1 MFKAGKRKRWVV
13 GTWLSALSVIQRWC
27 RKWQIKVSFRNC
39 RDMKSGRSC
48 QPWVMI
54 ATDQEDNVRG
64 TGNKEVSFPLVDLV
78 LDDSDTDQARL
89 SFSYVPMKFKHS
101 EILSSLI
108 LIDIII
114 VAGGSYFYHEP
125 RQEFIFR
132 RKKITRRHSCRD
144 ISESYNSV
152 EIYFC
157 RISAFE
163 QFSSFHQ
170 PHPVRKFYCP
180 FPVTL

>member
-1 MFKAGKRKRWVV
+1 
-13 GTWLSALSVIQRWC
+13 
-27 RKWQIKVSFRNC
+27 
-39 RDMKSGRSC
+39 
-48 QPWVMI
+48 MI

-64 TGNKEVSFPLVDLV
+64 TGNKEISFPLVDLV

-114 VAGGSYFYHEP
+114 VAGGYFYHEP

-132 RKKITRRHSCRD
+132 RKKNNT
-144 ISESYNSV
+144 
-152 EIYFC
+152 
-157 RISAFE
+157 
-163 QFSSFHQ
+163 
-170 PHPVRKFYCP
+170 
-180 FPVTL
+180 

>member
-1 MFKAGKRKRWVV
+1 
-13 GTWLSALSVIQRWC
+13 
-27 RKWQIKVSFRNC
+27 
-39 RDMKSGRSC
+39 
-48 QPWVMI
+48 MI

-132 RKKITRRHSCRD
+132 RKKNIT
-144 ISESYNSV
+144 
-152 EIYFC
+152 
-157 RISAFE
+157 
-163 QFSSFHQ
+163 
-170 PHPVRKFYCP
+170 
-180 FPVTL
+180 

>member
-1 MFKAGKRKRWVV
+1 
-13 GTWLSALSVIQRWC
+13 
-27 RKWQIKVSFRNC
+27 
-39 RDMKSGRSC
+39 
-48 QPWVMI
+48 MI

-114 VAGGSYFYHEP
+114 VAGGSYFYLEP

-132 RKKITRRHSCRD
+132 RKKNNT
-144 ISESYNSV
+144 
-152 EIYFC
+152 
-157 RISAFE
+157 
-163 QFSSFHQ
+163 
-170 PHPVRKFYCP
+170 
-180 FPVTL
+180 

>member
-1 MFKAGKRKRWVV
+1 
-13 GTWLSALSVIQRWC
+13 
-27 RKWQIKVSFRNC
+27 
-39 RDMKSGRSC
+39 
-48 QPWVMI
+48 MI

-64 TGNKEVSFPLVDLV
+64 TGNKGVSFPLVDLV

-114 VAGGSYFYHEP
+114 VAGGYFYHEP

-132 RKKITRRHSCRD
+132 RKKNNT
-144 ISESYNSV
+144 
-152 EIYFC
+152 
-157 RISAFE
+157 
-163 QFSSFHQ
+163 
-170 PHPVRKFYCP
+170 
-180 FPVTL
+180 

>member
-1 MFKAGKRKRWVV
+1 
-13 GTWLSALSVIQRWC
+13 
-27 RKWQIKVSFRNC
+27 
-39 RDMKSGRSC
+39 
-48 QPWVMI
+48 MI

-114 VAGGSYFYHEP
+114 VAGGYFYHES

-132 RKKITRRHSCRD
+132 RKK
-144 ISESYNSV
+144 
-152 EIYFC
+152 
-157 RISAFE
+157 
-163 QFSSFHQ
+163 
-170 PHPVRKFYCP
+170 K
-180 FPVTL
+180 

>member
-1 MFKAGKRKRWVV
+1 
-13 GTWLSALSVIQRWC
+13 
-27 RKWQIKVSFRNC
+27 
-39 RDMKSGRSC
+39 
-48 QPWVMI
+48 MI

-64 TGNKEVSFPLVDLV
+64 TGNKEVSFPLADLV

-114 VAGGSYFYHEP
+114 VAGGYFYHEP

-132 RKKITRRHSCRD
+132 RKKNNT
-144 ISESYNSV
+144 
-152 EIYFC
+152 
-157 RISAFE
+157 
-163 QFSSFHQ
+163 
-170 PHPVRKFYCP
+170 
-180 FPVTL
+180 

>member
-1 MFKAGKRKRWVV
+1 
-13 GTWLSALSVIQRWC
+13 
-27 RKWQIKVSFRNC
+27 
-39 RDMKSGRSC
+39 
-48 QPWVMI
+48 MI

-114 VAGGSYFYHEP
+114 VAGGYFYHEP

-132 RKKITRRHSCRD
+132 RKKNNT
-144 ISESYNSV
+144 
-152 EIYFC
+152 
-157 RISAFE
+157 
-163 QFSSFHQ
+163 
-170 PHPVRKFYCP
+170 
-180 FPVTL
+180 